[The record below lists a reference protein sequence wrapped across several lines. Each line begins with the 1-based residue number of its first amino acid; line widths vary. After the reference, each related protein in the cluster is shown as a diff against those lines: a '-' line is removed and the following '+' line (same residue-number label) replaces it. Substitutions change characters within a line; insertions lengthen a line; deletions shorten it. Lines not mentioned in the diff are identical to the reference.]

1 MTGALALAVG
11 LLSLAAAASAP
22 WWPGLW
28 RRWRRARLV
37 QQPFPERWRRV
48 LRRRMPAYARLPA
61 PLQRRLRQRIQVFV
75 AEVPFIGCAG
85 LTVTDEMRVLVAAQ
99 AGLLTLNR
107 PPGGFNALREVLLYP
122 GAFVVDRIA
131 TDPLGLQREDRR
143 VLAGESWQR
152 GQVILS
158 WDDVL
163 RGAAD
168 PDDGRNVV
176 LHEFAHQLDQESGPA
191 NGAPFLGR
199 RERYARWS
207 QVLGS
212 AFADLQRRVAW
223 GEASVI
229 DAYGAGEPAEFFAC
243 AVEAFFERP
252 AALAAEQPA
261 LYAELSGHFRVD
273 PRAW

>member
-1 MTGALALAVG
+1 MTEW
-11 LLSLAAAASAP
+11 LAAALLLPAAASLP

-28 RRWRRARLV
+28 RRWRRARLLRE
-37 QQPFPERWRRV
+37 PFPARWRTI

-61 PLQRRLRQRIQVFV
+61 DLQQQLRRRIQVFV

-85 LTVTDEMRVLVAAQ
+85 LQVTEEMRVLVAAQ

-107 PPGGFNALREVLLYP
+107 PPGGFTALREVLLYP

-143 VLAGESWQR
+143 ALSGESWQR

-158 WDDVL
+158 WQDVL
-163 RGAAD
+163 HGAAD
-168 PDDGRNVV
+168 PDDGHNVV

-191 NGAPFLGR
+191 NGAPYLGR
-199 RERYARWS
+199 RDRYARWS
-207 QVLGS
+207 QVWS
-212 AFADLQRRVAW
+212 EAFADLQRRVAW
-223 GEASVI
+223 DEPSVI
-229 DAYGAGEPAEFFAC
+229 NAYGAGEPAEFFAC

-252 AALAAEQPA
+252 AALAGEQPA
-261 LYAELSGHFRVD
+261 LYRELAAHFHID
-273 PRAW
+273 PLAW